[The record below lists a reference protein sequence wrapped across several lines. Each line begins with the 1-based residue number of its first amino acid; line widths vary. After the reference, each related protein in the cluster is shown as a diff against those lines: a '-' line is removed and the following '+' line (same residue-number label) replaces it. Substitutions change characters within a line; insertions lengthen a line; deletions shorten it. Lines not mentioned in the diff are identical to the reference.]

1 MSMEDIVVLLSALS
15 GVLSFVLLF
24 LLTILLKKT
33 GKKGDS
39 SSSDNIKSFILDEN
53 ERLKGYMET
62 HFSVQNKNSLDFSRM
77 ASEHLDKMRV
87 ASTESSV
94 RMMQEQ
100 KETARVIDSSLA
112 KLQKE
117 LQLEMEKE
125 RQEGINNRK
134 SLEDA
139 ISNLTKSVREELER
153 IRGDNEKKLD
163 QIKSTVDEKLQDTL
177 EKRISASFELVTNNL
192 NQLRQALGEI
202 NKLSKDVGD
211 LNKLFGNV
219 KSRGVWGEVQVE
231 AILSDM
237 LSPEQYEKNFKPRKS
252 SQEVV
257 EFAIKLPGKEEG
269 SVYIPI
275 DSKFPKEDYERYVDA
290 LNQGD
295 MELVQVCLKALGE
308 RVRKE
313 ASDIRDKYIYPPRTT
328 DFAILFVPTESLY
341 AELLRMPGYAED
353 IQQKYKVIISGP
365 TTFSALV
372 TSLQMGFRTLQI
384 EKKTQKVWDIFAQIK
399 LQMSRFA
406 RDLEQTQKAIGS
418 AEKRIDDVIKRNL
431 MISSKLERIELPE
444 ESVKKAELE
453 SPEAGNE
460 LKVEDDI
467 N

>member
-1 MSMEDIVVLLSALS
+1 MNDLIFLLSALS
-15 GVLSFVLLF
+15 GVLSIVLLF
-24 LLTILLKKT
+24 LLALLLKRSRKS
-33 GKKGDS
+33 DHS
-39 SSSDNIKSFILDEN
+39 SYDEIKSFILDEN
-53 ERLKGYMET
+53 ERMKGYMDS

-77 ASEHLDKMRV
+77 ASDHLDKVRV
-87 ASTESSV
+87 ASSDASI

-100 KETARVIDSSLA
+100 KETARSIDASLE
-112 KLQKE
+112 KLQKG

-134 SLEDA
+134 GLEEA
-139 ISNLTKSVREELER
+139 IAGLTKGVREELER

-163 QIKSTVDEKLQDTL
+163 LIRSTVDEKLQDTL
-177 EKRISASFELVTNNL
+177 EKRISASFEMVTNNL

-219 KSRGVWGEVQVE
+219 KSRGVWGEVQVD

-237 LSPEQYEKNFKPRKS
+237 LSPEQYEKNFRPRKN

-257 EFAIKLPGKEEG
+257 EFAIKLPGKDDG

-290 LNQGD
+290 LGQGD

-313 ASDIRDKYIYPPRTT
+313 ASDIREKYIYPPRTT

-399 LQMSRFA
+399 LQMMRFS

-418 AEKRIDDVIKRNL
+418 AGKRIDDVIKRNM

-444 ESVKKAELE
+444 ESVRN
-453 SPEAGNE
+453 AGIG
-460 LKVEDDI
+460 EDGTADAPLLDDGE
-467 N
+467 NQTV

>member
-1 MSMEDIVVLLSALS
+1 MNDLIFLLSALS
-15 GVLSFVLLF
+15 GALSIVLLF
-24 LLTILLKKT
+24 LLALLLRKS
-33 GKKGDS
+33 GRKGPS
-39 SSSDNIKSFILDEN
+39 SNDEIKSFILDEN
-53 ERLKGYMET
+53 ERMKGYMDS
-62 HFSVQNKNSLDFSRM
+62 HFSIQNKNSLDFSRM
-77 ASEHLDKMRV
+77 ASEHLDKVRV
-87 ASTESSV
+87 ATSDASI

-100 KETARVIDSSLA
+100 KETARSIDASLE
-112 KLQKE
+112 KLQKG

-134 SLEDA
+134 SMEDA
-139 ISNLTKSVREELER
+139 IAGLTKGVREELER

-163 QIKSTVDEKLQDTL
+163 LIRNTVDEKLQDTL
-177 EKRISASFELVTNNL
+177 EKRISASFEMVTNNL

-237 LSPEQYEKNFKPRKS
+237 LSPEQYEKNFRPRRS

-257 EFAIKLPGKEEG
+257 EFAIKLPGKDEG

-290 LNQGD
+290 LGQGD

-313 ASDIRDKYIYPPRTT
+313 ASDIREKYIYPPRTT

-399 LQMSRFA
+399 LQMMRFS

-418 AEKRIDDVIKRNL
+418 AGKRIDDVIKRNM

-444 ESVKKAELE
+444 ESVQN
-453 SPEAGNE
+453 AGIG
-460 LKVEDDI
+460 DDAAGDMPLFDDGE
-467 N
+467 NQTV